1 MKIRPFLIGLAAL
14 LTASSPACRSAGDQ
28 VVTHFHEEWARSKP
42 EQRGELLASLSNH
55 DRDVIGGHIRSMT
68 KSEIIAFLGSPQ
80 DNMADSMRYD
90 VGHFGNPDGYPIIW
104 RIGFDPEGKV
114 SRLEF
119 DD

>member
-1 MKIRPFLIGLAAL
+1 
-14 LTASSPACRSAGDQ
+14 
-28 VVTHFHEEWARSKP
+28 
-42 EQRGELLASLSNH
+42 
-55 DRDVIGGHIRSMT
+55 MT